1 MKNRIIN
8 KQSLLFLV
16 ETPRNLQPILCF
28 NIITR
33 SKRYSL
39 FPILGG
45 LVEPSLRNFGISLSN
60 GLLSPVGIGLGGS
73 IPSLR
78 TVLEGFLS
86 HTAPQSILF
95 IFRFFVHLSYL
106 IHSKRC
112 PIDLSQLFRI
122 H

>member
-60 GLLSPVGIGLGGS
+60 GLLSPVGIGLS

-78 TVLEGFLS
+78 TVLEGFLP
-86 HTAPQSILF
+86 HTAPQSILLT
-95 IFRFFVHLSYL
+95 FRFFVHLSYL

-122 H
+122 N